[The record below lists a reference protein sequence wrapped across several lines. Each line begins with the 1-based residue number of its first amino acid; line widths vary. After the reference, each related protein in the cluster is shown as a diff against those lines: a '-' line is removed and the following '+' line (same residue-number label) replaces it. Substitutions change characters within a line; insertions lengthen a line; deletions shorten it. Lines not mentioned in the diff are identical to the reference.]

1 MESWTFHAGSR
12 ALTRTGK
19 WTENVE
25 FARQAFQAWIDTIF
39 VYSVINIYYTPGVVR
54 YGNVLRVHK
63 TNLTACD
70 QAFCGASWRSQPLVA
85 K

>member
-1 MESWTFHAGSR
+1 MESWTFRAGSR

-39 VYSVINIYYTPGVVR
+39 VYSAINIYYTPGVVR
-54 YGNVLRVHK
+54 YGNALRGIKRTLQRVIE
-63 TNLTACD
+63 L
-70 QAFCGASWRSQPLVA
+70 FVA
-85 K
+85 PRGVVSL